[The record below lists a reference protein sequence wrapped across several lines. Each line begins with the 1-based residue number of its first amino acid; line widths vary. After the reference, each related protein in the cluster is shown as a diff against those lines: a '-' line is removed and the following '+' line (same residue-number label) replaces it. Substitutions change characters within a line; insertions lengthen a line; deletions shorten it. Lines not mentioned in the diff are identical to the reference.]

1 MADTGVG
8 IVERGCT
15 VVGAQQPIGGA
26 PHLVKP
32 SVITGGLPRPH
43 RRFGE
48 GACLDGL
55 LVETR
60 PRLTRL
66 PPAHRGEAQ
75 PITFRFDLDQP
86 LEQTQPAGDHGVV
99 VEQHPGGDHRRREHT
114 VGVGEALLR
123 PRPGTPPG
131 MGQTEGVMTEKGS
144 KARLARVGLQGLH
157 QPEHAVGVRPRRL
170 PAPRRKLPQKGE
182 TPQPERTER
191 GEAGTGSQGP
201 HRPTLTVLRADRV
214 HPPTV
219 ETETVVEPPVR
230 PVGVL
235 EEGGVHQRSPRQ
247 RRTGS
252 RFPAHRHQG
261 PSGVVG
267 GVATLP
273 ARDQAPG
280 VLEDPGVVG
289 ESQQMGERGI
299 GVCRHTHRSATTA
312 PATNRSATSQ

>member
-8 IVERGCT
+8 IVERRCT
-15 VVGAQQPIGGA
+15 VVGAEQPIGGA
-26 PHLVKP
+26 PHLVEP
-32 SVITGGLPRPH
+32 SAITGGLPRPH

-48 GACLDGL
+48 GARLDGL

-66 PPAHRGEAQ
+66 PPTHRGEAE
-75 PITFRFDLDQP
+75 PVTFRFDLDQP

-131 MGQTEGVMTEKGS
+131 MGQTEGAMAEQGPE
-144 KARLARVGLQGLH
+144 ARLARVGLQGLH
-157 QPEHAVGVRPRRL
+157 QTEHAVGVRPWRL
-170 PAPRRKLPQKGE
+170 PAPRRKLPQNGE
-182 TPQPERTER
+182 TPQSERTER
-191 GEAGTGSQGP
+191 GEAGTGSQSP

-219 ETETVVEPPVR
+219 KTETVVESPVW
-230 PVGVL
+230 PAGML
-235 EEGGVHQRSPRQ
+235 EEGGVHHRRPRQ
-247 RRTGS
+247 CRIGS
-252 RFPAHRHQG
+252 RFPAHRHQCPG
-261 PSGVVG
+261 GVVG
-267 GVATLP
+267 GVAMLP
-273 ARDQAPG
+273 ARDQVSG
-280 VLEDPGVVG
+280 VLKDPGVVG

-299 GVCRHTHRSATTA
+299 GVSRHTHRSATTA
-312 PATNRSATSQ
+312 PASNRSATSQ